1 MCNPH
6 GNSVTKLKEDPLL
19 RDMVSVFKD
28 RREAGKRLAEY
39 LVGYRDTDGIVL
51 ALPSGGVPVAT
62 EIASALD
69 LPLDLLIVRKL
80 QIPDN
85 PEAGFGA
92 MGPDGEVLLNE
103 GLMKHLSLTDEQIS
117 IQTEK
122 SRANIEKRN
131 RIFRKEKPF
140 PSVRDMVAIVVDDG
154 LASGYTMLSAVRFL
168 RRMSPQTLVAAVPT
182 GSRKTVEVLMPE
194 VDELFCLNVRS
205 GPFFA
210 VASAYRNWHDLTD
223 EEVLSLIRGQTGR
236 Q

>member
-1 MCNPH
+1 M
-6 GNSVTKLKEDPLL
+6 TKLKEDPLL
-19 RDMVSVFKD
+19 RDMVSVFED
-28 RREAGKRLAEY
+28 RTDAGKRLAEY
-39 LVGYRDTDGIVL
+39 LVSYRDSHGIVL
-51 ALPSGGVPVAT
+51 ALPSGGVPVAA
-62 EIASALD
+62 EIASALN

-92 MGPDGEVLLNE
+92 IGPDGEVLLNKE
-103 GLMKHLSLTDEQIS
+103 LMKHLRLTDEQIS
-117 IQTEK
+117 IQIEK

-140 PSVRDMVAIVVDDG
+140 PSLQDMVAIVVDDG

-168 RRMSPQTLVAAVPT
+168 RKMSLKKLVAAVPT
-182 GSRKTVEVLMPE
+182 GSKKTVEAIVPE

-210 VASAYRNWHDLTD
+210 VASAYRKWHDLTD
-223 EEVLSLIRGQTGR
+223 EEVLSLIKSQASNPR
-236 Q
+236 

>member
-1 MCNPH
+1 M
-6 GNSVTKLKEDPLL
+6 TKLKEDPLL
-19 RDMVSVFKD
+19 RDMVSVFED
-28 RREAGKRLAEY
+28 RTDAGKRLAEY
-39 LVGYRDTDGIVL
+39 LVSYRDSQGIVL
-51 ALPSGGVPVAT
+51 ALPSGGVPVAA

-92 MGPDGEVLLNE
+92 VGPDGEVLLNKE
-103 GLMKHLSLTDEQIS
+103 LMKHLRLTDEQIS
-117 IQTEK
+117 IQIEK

-140 PSVRDMVAIVVDDG
+140 PSLRDMVAIVVDDG

-168 RRMSPQTLVAAVPT
+168 RKTSLKKLVAAVPT
-182 GSRKTVEVLMPE
+182 GSKKTVEAIVPE
-194 VDELFCLNVRS
+194 VDELFCLNMRS

-210 VASAYRNWHDLTD
+210 VANAYRNWHDLTD
-223 EEVLSLIRGQTGR
+223 EEVLSLLKQQIRKPR
-236 Q
+236 

>member
-1 MCNPH
+1 M
-6 GNSVTKLKEDPLL
+6 TKLKEDPLL
-19 RDMVSVFKD
+19 RDMVSVFED
-28 RREAGKRLAEY
+28 RTDAGKRLAEY
-39 LVGYRDTDGIVL
+39 LVSYRESQGIVL
-51 ALPSGGVPVAT
+51 ALPSGGVPVAA

-69 LPLDLLIVRKL
+69 LPLDLLIVKKL

-92 MGPDGEVLLNE
+92 TGPDGEVLLNKE
-103 GLMKHLSLTDEQIS
+103 LMKHLRLTNEQIS
-117 IQTEK
+117 IQIEK

-140 PSVRDMVAIVVDDG
+140 PLLRDMVVIVVDDG

-168 RRMSPQTLVAAVPT
+168 RKMSLKKLVAAVPT
-182 GSRKTVEVLMPE
+182 GSKKTVEALAPE

-210 VASAYRNWHDLTD
+210 VANAYRNWHDLTD
-223 EEVLSLIRGQTGR
+223 EEVLSLIKSQARNPR
-236 Q
+236 

>member
-1 MCNPH
+1 M
-6 GNSVTKLKEDPLL
+6 TKLKEDPLL
-19 RDMVSVFKD
+19 RDMVSVFED
-28 RREAGKRLAEY
+28 RTDAGKRLAEY
-39 LVGYRDTDGIVL
+39 LVSYRDSQGIVL
-51 ALPSGGVPVAT
+51 ALPSGGVPVAA

-92 MGPDGEVLLNE
+92 VGPDGEILLNKE
-103 GLMKHLSLTDEQIS
+103 LMKHLRLTDEQIS
-117 IQTEK
+117 IQIEK
-122 SRANIEKRN
+122 SRATIEKRN

-140 PSVRDMVAIVVDDG
+140 PSLRDMVAIVVDDG

-168 RRMSPQTLVAAVPT
+168 RKMSLKKLVAAVPT
-182 GSRKTVEVLMPE
+182 GSKKTVEAIVPE

-210 VASAYRNWHDLTD
+210 VANAYRNWQDLTD
-223 EEVLSLIRGQTGR
+223 DEVLSLIEGQPHKPR
-236 Q
+236 

>member
-1 MCNPH
+1 M
-6 GNSVTKLKEDPLL
+6 TKLKEDPLL
-19 RDMVSVFKD
+19 RDMVSVFED
-28 RREAGKRLAEY
+28 RTDAGKRLAEY
-39 LVGYRDTDGIVL
+39 LVSYRDSQGIVL
-51 ALPSGGVPVAT
+51 ALPSGGVPVAA

-92 MGPDGEVLLNE
+92 IGPDGEVLLNKE
-103 GLMKHLSLTDEQIS
+103 LMKHLRLTNEQIS
-117 IQTEK
+117 IQIEK

-140 PSVRDMVAIVVDDG
+140 PSLRDMVAIVVDDG

-168 RRMSPQTLVAAVPT
+168 RKMSLKKLVAAVPT
-182 GSRKTVEVLMPE
+182 GSKKTVEAIVPE

-210 VASAYRNWHDLTD
+210 VANAYRNWHDLTD
-223 EEVLSLIRGQTGR
+223 EEVLSHIEGQPHKPR
-236 Q
+236 

>member
-1 MCNPH
+1 M
-6 GNSVTKLKEDPLL
+6 TKLKEDPLL
-19 RDMVSVFKD
+19 RDMVSVFED
-28 RREAGKRLAEY
+28 RTDAGKRLAEY
-39 LVGYRDTDGIVL
+39 LVSYRDSQGIVL

-62 EIASALD
+62 EIASALN
-69 LPLDLLIVRKL
+69 LPLDLLIVRKV

-92 MGPDGEVLLNE
+92 IGPDGEVLLNKE
-103 GLMKHLSLTDEQIS
+103 LMKHLRLTNEQIS
-117 IQTEK
+117 IQIEK

-140 PSVRDMVAIVVDDG
+140 PLLRDMVVIVVDDG

-168 RRMSPQTLVAAVPT
+168 RKMSLKKLVAAVPT
-182 GSRKTVEVLMPE
+182 GSKKTVEALAPE

-210 VASAYRNWHDLTD
+210 VANAYRNWHDLTD
-223 EEVLSLIRGQTGR
+223 EEVLSLIKGQPHKPR
-236 Q
+236 

>member
-1 MCNPH
+1 M
-6 GNSVTKLKEDPLL
+6 TKLKEDPLL
-19 RDMVSVFKD
+19 RDMVSVFED
-28 RREAGKRLAEY
+28 RTDAGKRLAEY
-39 LVGYRDTDGIVL
+39 LVSYRDSHGIVL
-51 ALPSGGVPVAT
+51 ALPSGGVPVAA
-62 EIASALD
+62 EIASALN

-92 MGPDGEVLLNE
+92 IGPDGEVLLNKE
-103 GLMKHLSLTDEQIS
+103 LMKHLRLTDEQIS
-117 IQTEK
+117 IQIEK

-140 PSVRDMVAIVVDDG
+140 PSLQDMVTIVVDDG

-168 RRMSPQTLVAAVPT
+168 RKMSLKKLVAAVPT
-182 GSRKTVEVLMPE
+182 GSKKTVEAIVPE

-210 VASAYRNWHDLTD
+210 VANAYRNWHDLTD
-223 EEVLSLIRGQTGR
+223 EEVLSLLKQQARR
-236 Q
+236 PR

>member
-92 MGPDGEVLLNE
+92 IGPDGEVLLNE
-103 GLMKHLSLTDEQIS
+103 GLMKHLRLTAEEIGM
-117 IQTEK
+117 QTEK
-122 SRANIEKRN
+122 TQAIIEKRN
-131 RIFRKEKPF
+131 RIFRKGRAF
-140 PSVRDMVAIVVDDG
+140 PSARDKIAIVVDDG

-168 RRMSPQTLVAAVPT
+168 RRMSPQKLVAAVPT
-182 GSRKTVEVLMPE
+182 GSKKTVEALLPE

-210 VASAYRNWHDLTD
+210 VAGAYRNWHDLTD
-223 EEVLSLIRGQTGR
+223 EEVLSLIRGKTGK

>member
-168 RRMSPQTLVAAVPT
+168 RRMSPQKLVAAVPT
-182 GSRKTVEVLMPE
+182 GSKKTVEALLPE

-210 VASAYRNWHDLTD
+210 VAGAYRNWHDLTD
-223 EEVLSLIRGQTGR
+223 EEVLSLIRGQTGK

>member
-1 MCNPH
+1 M
-6 GNSVTKLKEDPLL
+6 TKLKEDPLL
-19 RDMVSVFKD
+19 RDMVSVFED
-28 RREAGKRLAEY
+28 RTDAGKRLAEY
-39 LVGYRDTDGIVL
+39 LVSYRDSQGIVL

-62 EIASALD
+62 EIASALN
-69 LPLDLLIVRKL
+69 LPLDLLIVRKV

-92 MGPDGEVLLNE
+92 IGPDGEVLLNKE
-103 GLMKHLSLTDEQIS
+103 LMKHLRLTNEQIS
-117 IQTEK
+117 IQIEK

-140 PSVRDMVAIVVDDG
+140 PLLRDMVVIVVDDG

-168 RRMSPQTLVAAVPT
+168 RKMSLKKLVAAVPT
-182 GSRKTVEVLMPE
+182 GSKKTVEALAPE

-210 VASAYRNWHDLTD
+210 VANAYRNWHDLTD
-223 EEVLSLIRGQTGR
+223 EEVLSLMKEQPHKPR
-236 Q
+236 